1 MVNYKASLY
10 RSKIEEGL
18 LLVDVGM
25 FLSVSRSFSLVLQFL
40 VSFKKIFFSFIQ
52 FIQQVEK

>member
-18 LLVDVGM
+18 LLVDVGL

>member
-1 MVNYKASLY
+1 MVNYKASLC
-10 RSKIEEGL
+10 RSKIEEDL
-18 LLVDVGM
+18 LLVDVGL

>member
-1 MVNYKASLY
+1 MVNYKASLC
-10 RSKIEEGL
+10 RSKIEEDL
-18 LLVDVGM
+18 LLVDVGL
-25 FLSVSRSFSLVLQFL
+25 FLSVSRSFSLVLLFL

>member
-1 MVNYKASLY
+1 MVNYKASLC

-18 LLVDVGM
+18 LLVDLGL
-25 FLSVSRSFSLVLQFL
+25 FLSVSRSLSLVLLFL